1 MLLLR
6 FTSIRFSS
14 LSRDSPLEHE
24 SELDSERIV
33 LLCTSTPRNSRHCTA
48 SLLSKSVLDKALRGR
63 DARAAVLA
71 DDQRQME
78 MEFGRQADLEVEAAS
93 ENDVAR
99 VQDAVSDLE
108 RLEAEMSGSEAN
120 VSETGEKFGLG

>member
-1 MLLLR
+1 
-6 FTSIRFSS
+6 
-14 LSRDSPLEHE
+14 
-24 SELDSERIV
+24 
-33 LLCTSTPRNSRHCTA
+33 
-48 SLLSKSVLDKALRGR
+48 
-63 DARAAVLA
+63 
-71 DDQRQME
+71 ME
-78 MEFGRQADLEVEAAS
+78 MEFRRQADLEVEAAS

>member
-1 MLLLR
+1 MAEIDTVIEDDR
-6 FTSIRFSS
+6 WEAAG
-14 LSRDSPLEHE
+14 LED
-24 SELDSERIV
+24 LAAR
-33 LLCTSTPRNSRHCTA
+33 A
-48 SLLSKSVLDKALRGR
+48 GR
-63 DARAAVLA
+63 RRVARPVEKGRQDIGEGDQIGIGDARASAGLA